1 MKVSST
7 GILFL
12 AAITSVKAM
21 VQLQPTQPPP
31 PQCVTKGFVGC
42 ECMFV
47 GGCDPTGQPLADSV
61 KNPRLDGFAPT
72 GIDQSAYV
80 KVSGKSP
87 NLGWVC
93 EGGLLA
99 ILYDCNGRIP
109 LYAATVIEGNQAK
122 QKVERTGAAFKSSD
136 ELGKAFQQDNEDYDK
151 SSERI
156 FCYKDQQTTALLA
169 WDGKDACPSPAPK
182 APIHKGH
189 MVAAGYARE
198 DAARVKNTF
207 VYTNCVPQF
216 GIFNSVSWRIAE
228 NNDLVNKWGDNCH
241 KQAKGNNVRIYVVV
255 GAVPTTFTGNPK
267 FFGQPGF
274 SNFESDEYRVV
285 VPDTMWT
292 AACCVLDDNAV
303 MDVTAFSR
311 ENLPNKDKV
320 IKYTSPQKMVVTLF
334 PPPRRAVNLFPANA
348 KCMSG

>member
-21 VQLQPTQPPP
+21 VQLQPTQPPQ
-31 PQCVTKGFVGC
+31 PQCKTSGFVGC

-47 GGCDPTGQPLADSV
+47 GGCDAKGSADPKTV
-61 KNPRLDGFAPT
+61 NNLKLDGFAPD
-72 GIDQSAYV
+72 GIDQFAYL
-80 KVSGKSP
+80 KVIGKTLAP

-93 EGGLLA
+93 EGGLVA
-99 ILYDCNGRIP
+99 ILYDCNARIP

-122 QKVERTGAAFKSSD
+122 QKVEREGAAFKSSD

-169 WDGKDACPSPAPK
+169 WDGKDACPSPAPN
-182 APIHKGH
+182 AQIHKGH
-189 MVAAGYARE
+189 MVAAGYARG

-228 NNDLVNKWGDNCH
+228 NDGLVNKWGDSCH
-241 KQAKGNNVRIYVVV
+241 QQAQGNNVRIYVVV

-267 FFGQPGF
+267 FFGEPGF
-274 SNFESDEYRVV
+274 SNFESDKYRVV
-285 VPDTMWT
+285 VPHTMWT
-292 AACCVLDDNAV
+292 AACCVLDDDTV
-303 MDVTAFSR
+303 IDVKAFSR
-311 ENLPNKDKV
+311 ENLPTGDPV
-320 IKYTSPQKMVVTLF
+320 MHYTSPQQMVDKLF
-334 PPPRRAVNLFPANA
+334 LNMAVNLFPINA